1 MSSASDH
8 HAQADE
14 LLNQAHAEQDSIR
27 RGLILAEAQV
37 HATLALSAPARTSL
51 PGPGR
56 GEAGDTRRAGQVH
69 PLDAPADP
77 GLTRPQAHGGT
88 LPGWRKGGPES
99 SPGSPPGER
108 GARGRSTSEPRTPY
122 TPGDEV
128 PARPGG
134 QPLTFPGQQV
144 PDPAG
149 QPADPGGPSD
159 EEPGRPGDQEPRGPG
174 APEPGGL
181 TPLPPVT

>member
-1 MSSASDH
+1 MNNAGEH
-8 HAQADE
+8 HAKAEQLLEQART
-14 LLNQAHAEQDSIR
+14 EQDSIR
-27 RGLILAEAQV
+27 RHLILAEAQV

-56 GEAGDTRRAGQVH
+56 GEAGDTRRTEQVH
-69 PLDAPADP
+69 PLGTPADP
-77 GLTRPQAHGGT
+77 GLTRPQAHGRT
-88 LPGWRKGGPES
+88 LPDRRKGGPEP

-159 EEPGRPGDQEPRGPG
+159 EEPRGPG
-174 APEPGGL
+174 APEPSGL